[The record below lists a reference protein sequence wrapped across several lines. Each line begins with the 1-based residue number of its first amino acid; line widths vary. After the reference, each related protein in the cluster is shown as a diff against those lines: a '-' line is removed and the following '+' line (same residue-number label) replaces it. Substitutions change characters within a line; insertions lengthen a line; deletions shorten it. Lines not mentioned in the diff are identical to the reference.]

1 VGKDGGGGDGGGSSN
16 YYTTTTVPS
25 KNIFDIHIATLEV
38 IERQL
43 ERLHKAL
50 FNGDGDTDVTQEQIT
65 QLQDEL
71 CRLSQS
77 LGDAEIECTTSGNQ

>member
-1 VGKDGGGGDGGGSSN
+1 MGKDGGGGDGGPMWSS
-16 YYTTTTVPS
+16 TTTTTPS
-25 KNIFDIHIATLEV
+25 KNIFDVHIETLRV
-38 IERQL
+38 MERQL

-50 FNGDGDTDVTQEQIT
+50 FNADGDTDVIQEQIT

-77 LGDAEIECTTSGNQ
+77 LGDAEIECTTNGNQ